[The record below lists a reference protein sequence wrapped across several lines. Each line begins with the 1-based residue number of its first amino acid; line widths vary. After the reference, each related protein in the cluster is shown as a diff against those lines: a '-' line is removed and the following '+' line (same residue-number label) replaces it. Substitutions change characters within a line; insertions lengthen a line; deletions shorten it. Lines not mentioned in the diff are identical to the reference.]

1 MKLKLLIGLCAAMCL
16 ILAVGCGDD
25 VDVAETQRSNIERYL
40 TSSHTPRLIN
50 VKEVENSLEP
60 NPPFYELIDFSV
72 YRYIATYY
80 DADRKLKPAIKQG
93 DEVTLTFTA
102 YVFTGS
108 APSLS
113 SVYLSNDQSVI
124 NALREAGLNAD
135 YWDVEPLT
143 IKIGETNIIKGVT
156 TSLIG
161 CREGDSVEA
170 YMTLD
175 AAYEDDVVGV
185 VPKESSVAWFYTIDS
200 VNSAAL

>member
-16 ILAVGCGDD
+16 IVAVGCGVD

-50 VKEVENSLEP
+50 VKAVEISLVP

-80 DADRKLKPAIKQG
+80 DADRKLKPAIKQS

>member
-1 MKLKLLIGLCAAMCL
+1 M
-16 ILAVGCGDD
+16 VP
-25 VDVAETQRSNIERYL
+25 Y
-40 TSSHTPRLIN
+40 
-50 VKEVENSLEP
+50 
-60 NPPFYELIDFSV
+60 PPFYELIDFSV

-93 DEVTLTFTA
+93 GEVTLTFTA

>member
-16 ILAVGCGDD
+16 ILTVGCGDD

-50 VKEVENSLEP
+50 VKEVENSLVP

>member
-50 VKEVENSLEP
+50 VKEVENSLVP

-124 NALREAGLNAD
+124 NALRETGLNAD

>member
-50 VKEVENSLEP
+50 VKEVENSLVP

-135 YWDVEPLT
+135 YWDVEPLA

>member
-50 VKEVENSLEP
+50 VKEVENSLVP

-102 YVFTGS
+102 YVFSGS

-135 YWDVEPLT
+135 YWDVEPLA
-143 IKIGETNIIKGVT
+143 IKIGETNIIKGVS

>member
-1 MKLKLLIGLCAAMCL
+1 M
-16 ILAVGCGDD
+16 
-25 VDVAETQRSNIERYL
+25 
-40 TSSHTPRLIN
+40 
-50 VKEVENSLEP
+50 
-60 NPPFYELIDFSV
+60 
-72 YRYIATYY
+72 
-80 DADRKLKPAIKQG
+80 
-93 DEVTLTFTA
+93 
-102 YVFTGS
+102 
-108 APSLS
+108 
-113 SVYLSNDQSVI
+113 I